1 MTSFKPEQL
10 LSVLQVYHQK
20 LFTGILQVDV
30 TVVEGQAQRS
40 RLIVFTQG
48 LITYV
53 GLNFPKKQELV
64 KRIGRQLQNKNISS
78 AINLAEKKNKD
89 GSSLLDYLT
98 LFVQL
103 ELFNWKDFEEFMQ
116 STIVWTLEQIVPYQ
130 GTLKVSFQD
139 EKVLDY
145 MKELPGFSVPQLT
158 STLKARQQ
166 QWSALAPYIP
176 SIEAVP
182 QQHTA
187 PEDNSAA
194 LKHLQ
199 KCVNGQ
205 RSLLQIAYALE
216 KDPLK
221 LAQTYCSWTQKGWIT
236 CGGETQASSPPS
248 VPQQER
254 PVILSV
260 DDSTVVQAM
269 IKRSISDRYHVLLA
283 SNAVDAL
290 NMLNRE
296 PISLILLDVTM
307 PDIDGLELCRTIR
320 NISKFRTLPII
331 MLSAKDGMF
340 DKIKGQMAGSTH
352 YLNKPVDRDKLLQM
366 IDKYISTGHS
376 LRSFTLQAS

>member
-1 MTSFKPEQL
+1 MNSFKSEQL

-30 TVVEGQAQRS
+30 TVAEGQAQRS

-53 GLNFPKKQELV
+53 GLNFPKKQDLV
-64 KRIGRQLQNKNISS
+64 KRIGKQLQNKNIAS
-78 AINLAEKKNKD
+78 AIKLAEKKNKD

-103 ELFNWKDFEEFMQ
+103 ELFSWKDFEAFMQ
-116 STIVWTLEQIVPYQ
+116 NCVVWTLEQIMPYP

-139 EKVLDY
+139 EKVLNY
-145 MKELPGFSVPQLT
+145 MKELPGFSVPQLA

-187 PEDNSAA
+187 PEDNPAV

-221 LAQTYCSWTQKGWIT
+221 LAQTYHSWVKNGWLT
-236 CGGETQASSPPS
+236 CGGETQASGLPS
-248 VPQQER
+248 VPHQER

-260 DDSTVVQAM
+260 DDSAVVQAM

-283 SNAVDAL
+283 NNAVDAL
-290 NMLNRE
+290 NLLNRE
-296 PISLILLDVTM
+296 SVSLVLLDVTM

-320 NISKFRTLPII
+320 KIGKFRNLPII
-331 MLSAKDGMF
+331 MLTAKDGMI
-340 DKIKGQMAGSTH
+340 DKIKGQMAGATH
-352 YLNKPVDRDKLLQM
+352 YLSKPIDRDKLLRI
-366 IDKYISTGHS
+366 IDKS
-376 LRSFTLQAS
+376 LSAEQQVRSFTLQIS